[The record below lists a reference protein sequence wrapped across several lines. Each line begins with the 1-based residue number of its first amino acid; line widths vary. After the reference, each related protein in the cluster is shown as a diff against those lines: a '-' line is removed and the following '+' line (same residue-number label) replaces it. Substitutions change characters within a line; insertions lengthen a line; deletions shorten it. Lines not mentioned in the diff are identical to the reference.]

1 MTALVRHTTC
11 LALAAAA
18 IGMTASACQG
28 GAAVVGAGDDLVR
41 VQDPTRP
48 ATPPTA
54 APQHH
59 LVLNKLDDIGMA
71 LETCWEGNLPSADK
85 ARPGMMVTVMLTFTR
100 TGALL
105 GEPRFTFTTREASP
119 ETRALYQRAA
129 AAAIN
134 TCTPLPLSDG
144 LGNAVAGRPFT
155 FSFVDRRNQKG
166 A

>member
-1 MTALVRHTTC
+1 MTAPMRHTAC
-11 LALAAAA
+11 LAFAAAA
-18 IGMTASACQG
+18 IGMTASACLDG
-28 GAAVVGAGDDLVR
+28 PAVAGDGLVR
-41 VQDPTRP
+41 VQDPSVP
-48 ATPPTA
+48 AVPP
-54 APQHH
+54 PRHH
-59 LVLNKLDDIGMA
+59 LVLNTLDDIGMA
-71 LETCWEGNLPSADK
+71 LETCWEGNLPPPAQ

-100 TGALL
+100 TGVLL

-134 TCTPLPLSDG
+134 TCTPLPFSDG
-144 LGNAVAGRPFT
+144 LGNAAAGRPFT